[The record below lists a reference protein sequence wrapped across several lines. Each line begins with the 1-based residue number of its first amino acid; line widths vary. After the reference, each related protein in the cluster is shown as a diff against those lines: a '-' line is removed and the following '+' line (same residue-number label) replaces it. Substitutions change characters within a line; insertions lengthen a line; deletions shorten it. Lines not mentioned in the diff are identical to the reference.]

1 MILSVG
7 AKIIIPT
14 WIVNIKYQGLE
25 MFVLVVMKA
34 AELNTS
40 AAGKHAEKV
49 WLGKHLM
56 PRTAT
61 KSNKK

>member
-1 MILSVG
+1 
-7 AKIIIPT
+7 
-14 WIVNIKYQGLE
+14 
-25 MFVLVVMKA
+25 MFVLVVVMKA

-56 PRTAT
+56 SRTAT
-61 KSNKK
+61 KLNKKLEMMKYREDPTFLQ